1 MVRETKLYDLL
12 GVAPGATEADLK
24 KAYRKLALKLHPDK
38 NPNAG
43 DQFKEVSHAYEV
55 LSDPD
60 KRQIYDQ
67 YGEEGL
73 SGGGPGGMG
82 GMDPQD
88 LFSQLF
94 GGGGG
99 FFGGG
104 GGRGGRP
111 QGPRKGKD
119 LVHRIKVSLE
129 DLYKGKTSKLALQKH
144 ILCGKCKG
152 KGGKEGAVKTCGSC
166 KGQGVKIVLRQL
178 GPMVQQIQQ
187 PCGDCNGEGEIIN
200 PKDRCKDCNGKKIV
214 NERKVLEVHIDRG
227 MKEGQTITFAGEADQ
242 APGVE
247 PGDVVIVIE
256 EKPHDVFKRKG
267 DDLFAEVEID
277 LLTALA
283 GGAFSIPHLDDRALL
298 VKIHPG
304 EVIKPGS
311 VKVIPEQGMPSHR
324 HHELGDLV
332 VQINVKFPD
341 SLDPNALAP
350 LESILPPRPEL
361 PKYGKDI
368 HVDEVEE
375 MFDAAERRSKSS
387 GMGAG
392 GFDDAMDTDDEGQGG
407 GPQVQCAN
415 Q

>member
-1 MVRETKLYDLL
+1 MAHTALYDKLK
-12 GVAPGATEADLK
+12 VKPGASDAELK
-24 KAYRKLALKLHPDK
+24 KAYRKLALSLHPDK
-38 NPNAG
+38 NPDPKAA
-43 DQFKEVSHAYEV
+43 DEFKEVSHAYEV
-55 LSDPD
+55 LSDPE

-73 SGGGPGGMG
+73 SGGGPGMG

-99 FFGGG
+99 FFGG

-152 KGGKEGAVKTCGSC
+152 KGGKEGAVKTCQSC
-166 KGQGVKIVLRQL
+166 RGQGVKIVLRQL

-200 PKDRCKDCNGKKIV
+200 AKDRCKDCNGKKIV
-214 NERKVLEVHIDRG
+214 NERKVLEVFIDRG
-227 MKEGQTITFAGEADQ
+227 MREGQTITFAGEADQ
-242 APGVE
+242 SPGVE

-256 EKPHDVFKRKG
+256 EKPHDTFKRKG
-267 DDLFAEVEID
+267 DDLIAEVEID

-283 GGAFSIPHLDDRALL
+283 GGAFVIRHLDERAIK
-298 VKIHPG
+298 VPIHPG
-304 EVIKPGS
+304 EVIKPDS
-311 VKVIPEQGMPSHR
+311 LKVIPGQGMPSHR
-324 HHELGDLV
+324 HHEMGDLIV
-332 VQINVKFPD
+332 HINVKFPD
-341 SLDPNALAP
+341 ALDPAALAP
-350 LESILPPRPEL
+350 LENILPPRPDL
-361 PKYGKDI
+361 PTFGAEI
-368 HVDEVEE
+368 HVDEVE
-375 MFDAAERRSKSS
+375 MVDAADRRTKS
-387 GMGAG
+387 GHGQGGAY
-392 GFDDAMDTDDEGQGG
+392 DDDQMDTDEEGGA
-407 GPQVQCAN
+407 GPQVQCN
-415 Q
+415 QQ

>member
-1 MVRETKLYDLL
+1 MVRETALYDQL
-12 GVAPGATEADLK
+12 GVAPTASEAELK
-24 KAYRKLALKLHPDK
+24 KAYRKLALQLHPDK
-38 NPNAG
+38 NPDAG
-43 DQFKEVSHAYEV
+43 DKFKEVSHAYEV
-55 LSDPD
+55 LSDPE
-60 KRQIYDQ
+60 KRQLYDQ
-67 YGEEGL
+67 FGEEGL
-73 SGGGPGGMG
+73 SGGGMGGGMG

-144 ILCGKCKG
+144 VLCGKCKG
-152 KGGKEGAVKTCGSC
+152 KGGKEGAVKTCQSC
-166 KGQGVKIVLRQL
+166 RGQGVKVVLRQL

-187 PCGDCNGEGEIIN
+187 ACTDCNGEGEIIN
-200 PKDRCKDCNGKKIV
+200 AKDRCKECNGKKIV

-242 APGVE
+242 APGTE

-256 EKPHDVFKRKG
+256 EKPHDIFKRKG

-283 GGAFSIPHLDDRALL
+283 GGQFSLRHLDDRAILCT
-298 VKIHPG
+298 IHPG

-311 VKVIPEQGMPSHR
+311 VKVIPGQGMPSYR

-341 SLDPNALAP
+341 SLDPAALAP
-350 LESILPPRPEL
+350 LESILPPRAEL
-361 PKYGKDI
+361 PTYPKEV
-368 HVDEVEE
+368 HVDEVD
-375 MFDAAERRSKSS
+375 MVDVSERRTKS

-392 GFDDAMDTDDEGQGG
+392 GFSDDAMDTDEEGGA